1 MITRSELMHAI
12 AMAIQDGQDLYID
25 SYAKSS
31 ATPED
36 FYYLEGGE
44 NVSGYTLL
52 LSTRTFIS
60 HCIYGE
66 SIGEPA
72 DDGLICA
79 QDIQNGW
86 DESAPMPSLQQ
97 IREYVDACDI
107 NNNFEDMIDE
117 LKCYDVLPHHE
128 GSSLSYT
135 LTLDESE
142 DNGESVAMTCTLT
155 RADGATVGTYK
166 LINELADDEFGLW
179 EVETLSGPAWDDVT
193 GMYTDRS
200 RTIECAEDNDELDRC
215 YRRGSI
221 VIRITLPFCIAGL
234 TDEETRALYIAHE
247 QRDAVAA
254 AAHMART
261 AAQPYTLS
269 RSVELLNMLIYI
281 AAGEPDAIDRC
292 FVQAYDDEDAA
303 RVIHYPARDV
313 VRAEGRNAEEYLR
326 TVSML
331 SGRTPDDAE
340 SDEGTIWNY
349 YNA

>member
-1 MITRSELMHAI
+1 MITRNGLLDAI
-12 AMAIQDGQDLYID
+12 ATAIHDRQDLYID
-25 SYAKSS
+25 TYARSS
-31 ATPED
+31 ADDDDFAYVSACED
-36 FYYLEGGE
+36 A
-44 NVSGYTLL
+44 SGYTLL
-52 LSTRTFIS
+52 LSVRDFITA
-60 HCIYGE
+60 CVEGE
-66 SIGEPA
+66 RGGNYDHDYIS
-72 DDGLICA
+72 A
-79 QDIQNGW
+79 QDIKAGW
-86 DESAPMPSLQQ
+86 DGDADMPSIKQ
-97 IREYVDACDI
+97 IREYVSACDS
-107 NNNFEDMIDE
+107 NDNFADMIELLEDM
-117 LKCYDVLPHHE
+117 DVLTHHE

-155 RADGATVGTYK
+155 RADSATVGTYK
-166 LINELADDEFGLW
+166 LTNELADDELELW

-193 GMYTDRS
+193 EMYTDRS
-200 RTIECAEDNDELDRC
+200 RTIECVEDNDELDRC
-215 YRRGSI
+215 YRRGQI

-281 AAGEPDAIDRC
+281 ASGEPDAIDVC
-292 FVQAYDDEDAA
+292 NMQAYDDEDAA

-313 VRAEGRNAEEYLR
+313 IRAEGRNAEEYLR
-326 TVSML
+326 AVSMM

-340 SDEGTIWNY
+340 SDEDTIWHY